1 MFAGTCFPLRSSQAP
16 YVKRYVNETIMS
28 KKIDYKREYNPAMKL
43 WAIARGEQYLCERDD
58 SNLVEHH
65 CMVGMIFTAFSYEAM
80 VNRYG
85 KKLFKSIWNE
95 LERLSSMSK
104 TKVIYDKI
112 DLKYDIGTQHELQMI
127 QQLFKF
133 RNFAAH
139 GKSDEYTGQT
149 EVGEHVNNEVIIRNI
164 DENMPIKQMEFC
176 SLDNL
181 EKVIDATEKIQKKID
196 EKGKLHCLP
205 LHVSGISTW
214 ASTD

>member
-1 MFAGTCFPLRSSQAP
+1 
-16 YVKRYVNETIMS
+16 MS

-43 WAIARGEQYLCERDD
+43 WAIARGEQHLCERDD

-65 CMVGMIFTAFSYEAM
+65 CMVGMMFTAFSYEAM

-85 KKLFKSIWNE
+85 KKLFTSIWNE
-95 LERLSSMSK
+95 LERLSPMSK

-112 DLKYDIGTQHELQMI
+112 DLKYDIEKQHELQII
-127 QQLFKF
+127 QQLFRF
-133 RNFAAH
+133 RNFIAH

-149 EVGEHVNNEVIIRNI
+149 EFVEHVNDEAIIKNI
-164 DENMPIKQMEFC
+164 DESMTVKQMEFC

-181 EKVIDATEKIQKKID
+181 KKVIDATEKIQNKID
-196 EKGKLHCLP
+196 EKGKLNCLP

-214 ASTD
+214 VSAD